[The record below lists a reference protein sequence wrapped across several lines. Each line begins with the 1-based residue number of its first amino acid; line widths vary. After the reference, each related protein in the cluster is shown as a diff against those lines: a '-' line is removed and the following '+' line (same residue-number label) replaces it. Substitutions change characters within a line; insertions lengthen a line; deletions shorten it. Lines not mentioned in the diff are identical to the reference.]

1 LFHIQNSALLI
12 NLMYF
17 KIIILFCVITIFS
30 ECKKKEQ
37 NNVITSIEGTWRVAE
52 SSNGGQQNYI
62 VQIIED
68 TANANLYFI
77 DNFLNFG
84 ISHQVTASKSSTNL
98 SVSNYMLDGN
108 LINADGTISADLK
121 NINWNYTS
129 DNGSGSIIYSAT
141 YTKY

>member
-1 LFHIQNSALLI
+1 
-12 NLMYF
+12 MYF